1 MDYEQLQTHI
11 HAITLINLSS
21 LCQVDSRVQSVGRAA
36 PEESG
41 CPAGVGDLRPAGCV
55 FLRAAAEAAERRGG
69 GAEQS
74 ADG

>member
-1 MDYEQLQTHI
+1 MQSHS
-11 HAITLINLSS
+11 LICR
-21 LCQVDSRVQSVGRAA
+21 LCVLQVDSCVQSVERAA

>member
-1 MDYEQLQTHI
+1 MQSHS
-11 HAITLINLSS
+11 LICR
-21 LCQVDSRVQSVGRAA
+21 LCVLQVDSRVQSVERTA